1 MNYKDYKSY
10 VSQDEKAVFGK
21 QLTALLILIIFT
33 AIAYT
38 STKDYNECMAGN
50 KSVAMC
56 GGGVNK

>member
-1 MNYKDYKSY
+1 MRDYKDYEA
-10 VSQDEKAVFGK
+10 QDGAMLVKAM
-21 QLTALLILIIFT
+21 TWLLVGIIFA

-38 STKDYNECMAGN
+38 STADYNECMAGN

>member
-1 MNYKDYKSY
+1 MDYKDYRA
-10 VSQDEKAVFGK
+10 QDDKAVFGK
-21 QLTALLILIIFT
+21 SLTVLLVVIFMT

-38 STKDYNECMAGN
+38 STQQYEECMAGN

>member
-1 MNYKDYKSY
+1 MDYKDYRA
-10 VSQDEKAVFGK
+10 QDDKAMFGK
-21 QLTALLILIIFT
+21 SLTVLLVAIFFA

-56 GGGVNK
+56 GGGVHK

>member
-1 MNYKDYKSY
+1 MRDYKDYEAQDGAMLVKSI
-10 VSQDEKAVFGK
+10 
-21 QLTALLILIIFT
+21 TWLLIGIFFA

>member
-1 MNYKDYKSY
+1 MKDYKSY
-10 VSQDEKAVFGK
+10 SVQDDKAGFGK
-21 QLTALLILIIFT
+21 QLTALLVVIFMT